1 MRLDRIEIAGFR
13 GIRRLSLQVD
23 ELTVLI
29 GENAWGKSSLLDAL
43 ELALHPSG
51 DKPQFKRSDFHVDHA
66 LGVTP
71 EQQFQIILRWQESF
85 PGEHKARRYRRFKPL
100 WNGENGGC
108 RTLDYCLNAT
118 MQESKVSV
126 QRVFLSCQGEII
138 EKIDNDALASHLMQ
152 IHPVVR
158 VRDARRMRVPG
169 QMVNKDNTRVEQRLD
184 NTYRR
189 LLMMPGHVNKGE
201 IKSGLHAMRQLLDH
215 YFAADEHSRAP
226 YPIHAPGALSITHNQ
241 MHPLEAVAANTS
253 NQSRLVLMGLLSAFV
268 RARGPKQLKRN
279 ARPIML
285 FEDPEGRLHPTLLNQ
300 AWRLIQLM
308 PMQKLLTTN
317 SGDLLAG
324 VQLDH
329 IRRLVRHPTETR
341 SHQVPSH
348 LLTQDERRRVTF
360 HVRFHRPS
368 ALFARCW
375 LLVEGETEIWL
386 FNELARLQGYDFAAE
401 GVHLIEFAQS
411 GLRPLIKTA
420 KALGIEWHLV
430 ADGDMAGKKYAATA
444 RGQIEHQPEGA
455 RLTVLPDRDI
465 EHYLYNNGYEP
476 LFREM
481 AGVASQQ
488 PHMNDKRIIAKALK
502 RYAKPDA
509 ALAIIAYTENELNTP
524 IPKLLRWVIQRAIGL
539 ARGVG

>member
-13 GIRRLSLQVD
+13 GIKRLSLQVD

-43 ELALHPSG
+43 EIALHPSG
-51 DKPQFKRSDFHVDHA
+51 DRPSFKRSDFHVDHT
-66 LGVTP
+66 LGIAP
-71 EQQFQIILRWQESF
+71 EQQFQIVLRWQESF
-85 PGEHKARRYRRFKPL
+85 AGEHKARRYRRFKPV
-100 WNGENGGC
+100 WNGEHEGC
-108 RTLDYCLNAT
+108 RTLDYRLSAT
-118 MQESKVSV
+118 TEESKVHV
-126 QRVFLSCQGEII
+126 RREFLSSQGDVIQDI
-138 EKIDNDALASHLMQ
+138 ESDVLAQHLMQ

-169 QMVNKDNTRVEQRLD
+169 QTVTKDNTRLEQRLD

-215 YFAADEHSRAP
+215 YFAVQEHDRPP
-226 YPIHAPGALSITHNQ
+226 YPINAPGALAFTHNQ
-241 MHPLEAVAANTS
+241 MHPLEAVANNTS
-253 NQSRLVLMGLLSAFV
+253 NQSDLILMGLLSAFV

-279 ARPIML
+279 ARPIMV

-308 PMQKLLTTN
+308 PMQKILTTN

-341 SHQVPSH
+341 SHQVPSQ
-348 LLTQDERRRVTF
+348 LLSKDERRRVTF

-386 FNELARLQGYDFAAE
+386 FNELARLQGYDLAAE

-430 ADGDMAGKKYAATA
+430 ADGDMAGKKYAVTA
-444 RGQIEHQPEGA
+444 RGQIENQPEGV
-455 RLTVLPDRDI
+455 RLTVLPDKDI
-465 EHYLYNNGYEP
+465 EHFLYNNGYEP
-476 LFREM
+476 LFRDM
-481 AGVASQQ
+481 AGMTSQQ
-488 PHMNDKRIIAKALK
+488 PHMNDRRIITKALK

-509 ALAIIAYTENELNTP
+509 ALAIIAYTENELKAP
-524 IPKLLRWVIQRAIGL
+524 IPKLLRWILQRAIGL
-539 ARGVG
+539 ARGMG